1 MNFQGDWYHLY
12 SPKEDKHGVKSFEAV
27 LDFFHY
33 FNGIWHVDE
42 AENKSM
48 MIEDSIAPLFI
59 NKDYILNI
67 IDNFYANTMSYSKQQ
82 SSTERFL
89 YFIGRHNAEFNIP
102 IGTQTVQVR
111 NRIGLQRD
119 DIIIH
124 EDDNLID
131 LSIDTDTGSFCTAI
145 KGYYDFRE
153 TGDEVST
160 EKEPQKVYDY
170 ISPMADKYDVYY
182 GQPIYDER
190 YSSLEG
196 IKEACK
202 IKQESTF
209 KMSFTLKASL
219 FDIALNEGDE
229 IRLVYPSK
237 SINMYIR
244 VVEISEEFD
253 EDGDLIDAEY
263 TFGNEN
269 ISAQYRKMQ
278 YDAIMDINDI
288 LLGKK
293 PIPYSVLPAA
303 IKQATQVINDGEN
316 TQFYYRANEIY
327 GVNLD
332 NPLGV
337 TKFNAN
343 GLGFSQ
349 DGGETYSNA
358 ITYLGVVT
366 EALTAG
372 TIDANRITIYG
383 SEGYNRIE
391 INGGRIKVWDSRD
404 PDEYTI
410 IQNGQIESRGKFE
423 RTWRGVTKTHDVSTR
438 FEHGY
443 IRSRNNTDQLSSY
456 LSDFGLSTYSDA
468 EGNNDASGSLLLR
481 ETEYSDSWGVTLH
494 STYGAVALKSEYS
507 TVHLD
512 ADNTVNIGSRNF
524 SIYARPFQDSRPGL
538 NEFQLYVKESE
549 SSSETDGAILFGNIT
564 EGATHGSGIRLSK
577 SSSEPKVYA
586 TNVNGDIGT
595 GGLHGKYVQ
604 AESIR
609 VLDEGANLYLGT
621 STGEVRVTNNLLYNG
636 GDIGYKPIKASAF
649 TQASSET
656 YKTNIEDV
664 GNVGLETIRGLNVV
678 EYDLIDDIE
687 EGITDN
693 RQIGLIAEDS
703 APVATKDLTGI
714 DLYKMSSYSIKAIQ
728 ELEARVKLL
737 EAK

>member
-48 MIEDSIAPLFI
+48 MIEDSIGPLFI
-59 NKDYILNI
+59 NKDYILNV
-67 IDNFYANTMSYSKQQ
+67 IDNFYSNTMSYSKQQ

-131 LSIDTDTGSFCTAI
+131 LSIDTDTSSFCTAI
-145 KGYYDFRE
+145 KGYYAFQSSGGED
-153 TGDEVST
+153 ST
-160 EKEPQKVYDY
+160 EKEPTKTYDY
-170 ISPMADKYDVYY
+170 ISPMASKYGVYW
-182 GQPIYDER
+182 GEPIYDER
-190 YSSLEG
+190 YRSLEG

-278 YDAIMDINDI
+278 YDSIMDINDI

-293 PIPYSVLPAA
+293 PIPYSVLPAS
-303 IKQATQVINDGEN
+303 IKQATQVINDGDN
-316 TQFYYRANEIY
+316 TQFYYRSNEIY

-337 TKFNAN
+337 TRYNAN

-372 TIDANRITIYG
+372 TIDANRIAVYG
-383 SEGYNRIE
+383 SDAEKYMYMNGTQFISHGEFDRTWAGATDTAELNLGIYNGRIMISNEDTGYNLYMTEKGLSTTMSGAIDDYTAGTIE
-391 INGGRIKVWDSRD
+391 FHSQRYNTNS
-404 PDEYTI
+404 
-410 IQNGQIESRGKFE
+410 
-423 RTWRGVTKTHDVSTR
+423 RGVTV
-438 FEHGY
+438 
-443 IRSRNNTDQLSSY
+443 
-456 LSDFGLSTYSDA
+456 
-468 EGNNDASGSLLLR
+468 
-481 ETEYSDSWGVTLH
+481 H
-494 STYGAVALKSEYS
+494 STYGAVALESDYSTIYTVSNLTNNIESREYS
-507 TVHLD
+507 IYLRPFRD
-512 ADNTVNIGSRNF
+512 SRN
-524 SIYARPFQDSRPGL
+524 GL
-538 NEFQLYVKESE
+538 NEFQFYVKDNE
-549 SSSETDGAILFGNIT
+549 SSSDTDGALLYGNLT

-577 SSSEPKVYA
+577 SSSDPKVYA
-586 TNVNGDIGT
+586 TNVDGDIGT

-609 VLDEGANLYLGT
+609 VLDEGSNLYLGT
-621 STGEVRVTNNLLYNG
+621 STGEVRVTNNLLHNG

-656 YKTNIEDV
+656 YKTNIEDF
-664 GNVGLETIRGLNVV
+664 GDVGLETIRNLKVV

-693 RQIGLIAEDS
+693 RQVGLIAEDS
-703 APVATKDLTGI
+703 DPVATKDLTGI

-728 ELEARVKLL
+728 ELEERVKLL

>member
-48 MIEDSIAPLFI
+48 MIEGSIAPLFI

-111 NRIGLQRD
+111 NRIGIKRD

-145 KGYYDFRE
+145 KGYYDFQE
-153 TGDEVST
+153 TGGEDST

-170 ISPMADKYDVYY
+170 ISPMASKYGVYY
-182 GQPIYDER
+182 GEPIYDER
-190 YSSLEG
+190 YSDLEG

-237 SINMYIR
+237 GINMYIR
-244 VVEISEEFD
+244 VVEISEDFD
-253 EDGDLIDAEY
+253 SDGDLIDAEY

-303 IKQATQVINDGEN
+303 IKQATQVINDGDN

-337 TKFNAN
+337 TRYNAN

-391 INGGRIKVWDSRD
+391 INGSRIKVWDSRE
-404 PDEYTI
+404 PDEYTLI
-410 IQNGQIESRGKFE
+410 NNGRIEARGKHQ
-423 RTWRGVTKTHDVSTR
+423 RTWLGQTSTHDVSLR

-443 IRSRNNTDQLSSY
+443 IRARNNSLNRSLY
-456 LSDFGLSTYSDA
+456 FSDYGISTYADA
-468 EGNNDASGSLLLR
+468 EGNNDASGSLLFRDPEFSGAEGGGL
-481 ETEYSDSWGVTLH
+481 TVH
-494 STYGAVALKSEYS
+494 STYGAVAMKSEYS
-507 TVHLD
+507 KAVINSD
-512 ADNTVNIGSRNF
+512 DTVNLESR
-524 SIYARPFQDSRPGL
+524 SYSVYVRPFMNTRNGL
-538 NEFQLYVKESE
+538 NEFQFYVKENE
-549 SSSETDGAILFGNIT
+549 SSSDTDGALLYGNING
-564 EGATHGSGIRLSK
+564 GATHGSGIRFSK
-577 SSSEPKVYA
+577 ASSDSIVYA
-586 TNVNGDIGT
+586 TNINGDFGT
-595 GGLHGKYVQ
+595 GKFHASEFINASLEEYKENIQEWNGDALSSLVETQLYEYNLK
-604 AESIR
+604 
-609 VLDEGANLYLGT
+609 DDANKKIKRGM
-621 STGEVRVTNNLLYNG
+621 V
-636 GDIGYKPIKASAF
+636 IG
-649 TQASSET
+649 
-656 YKTNIEDV
+656 
-664 GNVGLETIRGLNVV
+664 R
-678 EYDLIDDIE
+678 EYD
-687 EGITDN
+687 TP
-693 RQIGLIAEDS
+693 IGLTSGGGISIYE
-703 APVATKDLTGI
+703 LTTWHTR
-714 DLYKMSSYSIKAIQ
+714 SIQ
-728 ELEARVKLL
+728 QLNERDNDFEARIKKL